1 MSPVSYTH
9 LDVYKRQVLKSVM
22 NSQASKNLLQNDSF
36 GSKALTVNTLDNMM
50 RKAKTTPKFKSYN
63 TIYEKAGYL
72 ITKSLEG
79 KMCIRDRVCY
89 ARDTGCQSAI

>member
-1 MSPVSYTH
+1 
-9 LDVYKRQVLKSVM
+9 M

-79 KMCIRDRVCY
+79 NTVENDLSDIQKEIEEELK
-89 ARDTGCQSAI
+89 